1 MPGRLCPAIHLG
13 GTMFKSDSSPAASRG
28 MQRPAAAGAQRHGVV
43 HKPLRRAVFATVASL
58 MATAAAA
65 HGRVFHFEI
74 NHQSLSE
81 ALQTYAQI
89 CGKDVIF
96 TQSVVA
102 GSHATSLVGDF
113 TAQDALSRL
122 LAGTQLVVKRSP
134 SGALMIL
141 KRGAN
146 IASVSSDPPAGAGTV
161 AANDP
166 PADPPAAAATS
177 QTVPQ
182 PAAAAAAAPQGNL
195 GEVIVTGSLIASRS
209 YTSSSPLVTVGAG
222 QITSAGQVS
231 LDTALGQM
239 PQFAA
244 GQGQT
249 EVGDVQGATG
259 FQGGQSYAD
268 LRGLGAERTLV
279 LLDGQRLVPTSPAGS
294 VDLNVIPMALIKSVD
309 VITGGASAV
318 YGSDAIAGV
327 VNFRLRQHFSGIQL
341 SYQHGASTHGYGK
354 EDSFSVLMGGNFAHH
369 KGNAVVDMEYNE
381 RGGVTGSQLAF
392 FNSPQF
398 ARTVPFPPEGR
409 FQLGGVPIAAVNGVL
424 AQYPGTTPLSGTGTY
439 PGFFGVN
446 NDGSIFTTGDAP
458 NCVQNYRPTGHTLG
472 LAISPNCQQ
481 IVAQLGPYFAA
492 QVPSR
497 RYNLFAHVTY
507 NVNDNLQAYGQIN
520 FMHSTAQDLQGGA
533 FFNGNPKP
541 LLVPLNN
548 PFVQN
553 NASLQTL
560 INAQTTPSTG
570 PLVVEQWAT
579 MLGPRIEQFDYN
591 DYQFTA
597 GLKGGIGSTSLVWNV
612 FGSYGE
618 TNFNNY
624 EQNTINL
631 PALETI
637 MYGTANYQGG
647 GGNNCIGYA
656 WNPLGNNPMSKGCL
670 EYVNGTA
677 KNINVL
683 SQKYFEGDLSGNLW
697 RLPEGNLKF
706 AVGADYRG
714 DSFNYQAS
722 PLLNPAVNTLQAFA
736 PNLPQQIISPSY
748 DLAGSTGGTQN
759 VREVYIELRAPL
771 LRNKPFAK
779 NVTVDV
785 AGRHSQYNLFGG
797 ANTWKADLHWEVND
811 TVTFRGGFQRAFRAP
826 SLQDLYN
833 PSIQAQVPISGDP
846 CDYNSSFRTGP
857 NAAQVAALC
866 QAQGVPANLLSSYSY
881 GEASANG
888 LYAGNTHLK
897 PEVAD
902 TYTVGFVLTPHFNGA
917 LDRDIG
923 ASVDYYHIKI
933 NGAVGAVTGDLVLQ
947 SCFNANGDNPTYS
960 ANNYFCQQITRD
972 HTSGAIATLTTFEEN
987 IGSYT
992 TDGVDIEAHWGFPL
1006 RALGLSPSAGRV
1018 LLQTYVSF
1026 LRSLQVVGLGAPS
1039 VNLAGSVADTYSAI
1053 AADGASISDLS
1064 HPKWKANTMLGY
1076 ANGPVGVALHWRF
1089 ISSMQDLMDG
1099 LNSGDAGIPAYSYF
1113 DLNGHYQVN
1122 SHIDVTAGITNLFD
1136 KKEPF
1141 IAGAPLLTDA
1151 ATYDILGREYYVGVK
1166 ANID

>member
-1 MPGRLCPAIHLG
+1 
-13 GTMFKSDSSPAASRG
+13 MFKSDSSSAAASGTR
-28 MQRPAAAGAQRHGVV
+28 RSAAAQRHSAR
-43 HKPLRRAVFATVASL
+43 HRPLARAVFTTVAGL

-65 HGRVFHFEI
+65 HGRLFHFEI
-74 NHQSLSE
+74 NHQPMSE

-102 GSHATSLVGDF
+102 GSHAASLVGDY
-113 TAQDALSRL
+113 TAQDALSKL
-122 LAGTQLVVKRSP
+122 LAGTQLIVKRSP

-141 KRGAN
+141 KRGART
-146 IASVSSDPPAGAGTV
+146 ADLLSDPPASGAASAG
-161 AANDP
+161 DP
-166 PADPPAAAATS
+166 PAADPPAADPPAADPAAADPAP
-177 QTVPQ
+177 QNLPQ
-182 PAAAAAAAPQGNL
+182 PAASGAAAAAPGGSL
-195 GEVIVTGSLIASRS
+195 AEVVVTGSLIASRS
-209 YTSSSPLVTVGAG
+209 NASSSPLVTVGAQ
-222 QITSAGQVS
+222 QIAAVGQVS

-279 LLDGQRLVPTSPAGS
+279 LLDGQRMVPTSPAGS

-327 VNFRLRQHFSGIQL
+327 VNFRLRRHFSGVQL
-341 SYQHGASTHGYGK
+341 SYQHGGATAGYGN

-369 KGNAVVDMEYNE
+369 KGNAVVDLEYNE
-381 RGGVTGSQLAF
+381 RGSVTGNQLSF
-392 FNSPQF
+392 FSSPQF

-409 FQLGGVPIAAVNGVL
+409 FALGGVPVAAVNAVL

-446 NDGSIFTTGDAP
+446 NDGTIFTTGDAP
-458 NCVQNYRPTGHTLG
+458 NCVQNYRPTGKTLG

-492 QVPSR
+492 QVPMR
-497 RYNLFAHVTY
+497 RYNLFSHVTY
-507 NVNDNLQAYGQIN
+507 KINDNLQAYGQIN

-548 PFVQN
+548 PFVQS
-553 NASLQTL
+553 NAALQTL
-560 INAQTTPSTG
+560 IGAQTSPNAG

-579 MLGPRIEQFDYN
+579 ALGPRIERFDYN

-612 FGSYGE
+612 FGSYGQ

-637 MYGTANYQGG
+637 MYGTANYLGG
-647 GGNNCIGYA
+647 GGNSCVGYA
-656 WNPLGNNPMSKGCL
+656 WNPLGNHPMSKGCL
-670 EYVNGTA
+670 EYVDGTA
-677 KNINVL
+677 TNINVL
-683 SQKYFEGDLSGNLW
+683 TQKYFEGDLTGTLW
-697 RLPEGNLKF
+697 KLPEGNLKF
-706 AVGADYRG
+706 ALGADYRG
-714 DSFNYQAS
+714 DTFDYQAS
-722 PLLNPAVNTLQAFA
+722 PLINPAVNTLPAYA

-748 DLAGSTGGTQN
+748 DLVSSTSGTQT
-759 VREVYIELRAPL
+759 VREVYAELRVPVV
-771 LRNKPFAK
+771 RNMPFAK
-779 NVTVDV
+779 DVSLDV

-797 ANTWKADLHWEVND
+797 ANTWMADLHWQVNNALA
-811 TVTFRGGFQRAFRAP
+811 FRGGFQRAFRAP

-833 PSIQAQVPISGDP
+833 PSVQAQVPISGDP
-846 CDYNSSFRTGP
+846 CDYNSTYRTGP
-857 NAAQVAALC
+857 NATQVAALC
-866 QAQGVPANLLSSYSY
+866 QAQGVPAGLLSTYTY

-888 LYAGNTHLK
+888 VYAGNTHLK

-902 TYTVGFVLTPHFNGA
+902 TYTLGFVLTPHFHGA
-917 LDRDIG
+917 LARDLG

-947 SCFNANGDNPTYS
+947 NCFNANGANPSYS
-960 ANNYFCQQITRD
+960 NSNFYCQQITRAQG
-972 HTSGAIATLTTFEEN
+972 SGALATLTTFEQN

-992 TDGVDIEAHWGFPL
+992 TDGVDVQAHWGFPL
-1006 RALGLSPSAGRV
+1006 HALGLPQRAGRV
-1018 LLQTYVSF
+1018 LLQTYVSY
-1026 LRSLQVVGLGAPS
+1026 LRSLRVVGLGAPS
-1039 VNLAGSVADTYSAI
+1039 VNLAGSIADTYSAI

-1064 HPKWKANTMLGY
+1064 HPAWKANTMLGY
-1076 ANGPVGVALHWRF
+1076 ANGPLGVALHWRF
-1089 ISSMQDLMDG
+1089 ISSMTDLMDG
-1099 LNSGDAGIPAYSYF
+1099 VNSGDAGVPAYSYF
-1113 DLNGHYQVN
+1113 DFNGHYQ
-1122 SHIDVTAGITNLFD
+1122 IDSKLQVTAGITNLFN
-1136 KKEPF
+1136 KQEPF
-1141 IAGAPLLTDA
+1141 VAGAPLLTDA
-1151 ATYDILGREYYVGVK
+1151 ATYDILGREYFVGVK
-1166 ANID
+1166 ANFD